1 MDLEFV
7 TGDLLDGGV
16 FALEGRPFLNLRHF
30 LAFGTI
36 ECNKLMIEQLLK
48 LNPAIM
54 ISLKAFLKKVLTLF
68 RNLLGQRRPLH
79 ALQTLHNPLATGR
92 LLIPRLDTRQHLK
105 HKTAN
110 PPHVRLHKILVEK
123 DVLRRRVD
131 GRLGD
136 ARLG

>member
-1 MDLEFV
+1 M
-7 TGDLLDGGV
+7 
-16 FALEGRPFLNLRHF
+16 NLRHF

-36 ECNKLMIEQLLK
+36 EGNKLMVEQLLK
-48 LNPAIM
+48 LNPPIM
-54 ISLKAFLKKVLTLF
+54 ISLEAFLKKVLTLF
-68 RNLLGQRRPLH
+68 RNLFGQWRPLH
-79 ALQTLHNPLATGR
+79 PLQTLHNPLATRR

-131 GRLGD
+131 GPLKDAGLG
-136 ARLG
+136 